1 MSVPTTPEGYHSVT
15 PYIIVNDAVA
25 ALDFYRNALGAEE
38 VFRLPMGDKI
48 GHAEIRIGN
57 SMLMLSDEWP
67 DMDAYGPKHRGGV
80 TATFVIY
87 VPDVDASFE
96 RAVKAGAKVDRPL
109 ENQAW
114 GDRMGT
120 VIDPFGHKWSLAT
133 HVEDV
138 PPEELKRRMDE
149 WQQQQAG
156 LTA

>member
-15 PYIIVNDAVA
+15 PYLVVDDASA
-25 ALDFYRNALGAEE
+25 ALDFYRDALGAQEIY
-38 VFRLPMGDKI
+38 RLPMGGKI

-67 DMDAYGPKHRGGV
+67 DMDAYGPKHRGGA
-80 TATFVIY
+80 TATFVVY
-87 VPDVDASFE
+87 VPDVDTAFDK
-96 RAVKAGAKVDRPL
+96 AVRSGAKVDRPV
-109 ENQAW
+109 QDQPW

-138 PPEELKRRMDE
+138 SPDELKRRMAQ
-149 WQQQQAG
+149 WQDQQA
-156 LTA
+156 TA

>member
-1 MSVPTTPEGYHSVT
+1 MSVPSTPEGYHTVT
-15 PYIIVNDAVA
+15 PYLIVDDTKA
-25 ALDFYRNALGAEE
+25 ALDFYRDALGAEE
-38 VFRLPMGDKI
+38 IYRLPMGDKI

-67 DMDAYGPKHRGGV
+67 DIGALGPKSRGGA
-80 TATFVIY
+80 TASFVIY
-87 VPDVDASFE
+87 VPDVDRAYE
-96 RAVKAGAKVDRPL
+96 HAVKAGAKPDRPV

-120 VIDPFGHKWSLAT
+120 LIDPFGHKWSLAT

-138 PPEELKRRMDE
+138 SPEELKRRMDE
-149 WQQQQAG
+149 WMKQQAG

>member
-1 MSVPTTPEGYHSVT
+1 M
-15 PYIIVNDAVA
+15 
-25 ALDFYRNALGAEE
+25 
-38 VFRLPMGDKI
+38 
-48 GHAEIRIGN
+48 
-57 SMLMLSDEWP
+57 
-67 DMDAYGPKHRGGV
+67 
-80 TATFVIY
+80 IY
-87 VPDVDASFE
+87 VPDVDASFD

-138 PPEELKRRMDE
+138 DPDELKRRMDE
-149 WQQQQAG
+149 WSQQQAG

>member
-15 PYIIVNDAVA
+15 PYLIVDDAVA
-25 ALDFYRNALGAEE
+25 ALDFYRDALGAQE

-48 GHAEIRIGN
+48 GHAEIRIGD

-67 DMDAYGPKHRGGV
+67 DMDAYGPNRRGGA

-87 VPDVDASFE
+87 VPDVDASFD

-120 VIDPFGHKWSLAT
+120 VIDPFGHKWSLGT

-138 PPEELKRRMDE
+138 SPEEMKKRMAQ
-149 WQQQQAG
+149 WSKQQG
-156 LTA
+156 G

>member
-1 MSVPTTPEGYHSVT
+1 MSVPTTPQGYHSVT
-15 PYIIVNDAVA
+15 PYLIVDDAVA
-25 ALDFYRNALGAEE
+25 ALDFYRNALDAEE
-38 VFRLPMGDKI
+38 VFRLPMGDKV
-48 GHAEIRIGN
+48 GHAEIRIGD

-67 DMDAYGPKHRGGV
+67 DMDALGPKRRGGA

-138 PPEELKRRMDE
+138 DPDELKRRMDE
-149 WQQQQAG
+149 WQKQQAG